1 MHNKCSGDAGLIWR
15 GETMDKMLLII
26 WGIFLS
32 VRQWLQPSLHP
43 LESQERR
50 YTWLWSH
57 TSLTIEK
64 TSTSSN
70 WSVWKQPGWESCAT
84 SLRYCEVISH
94 KKKNKY
100 WVTRFHCEYD
110 VYWWAEFMSSLQDM
124 WIGQSSSVKM
134 TGKIGVVWEKSGTS
148 FTTVEWITLKH
159 SDGRC
164 EGANHWQQLTLYCI
178 HCCK

>member
-1 MHNKCSGDAGLIWR
+1 MRPVLVCEA
-15 GETMDKMLLII
+15 
-26 WGIFLS
+26 
-32 VRQWLQPSLHP
+32 

-50 YTWLWSH
+50 LHMVVKPHKSH
-57 TSLTIEK
+57 NREKKALPQIGQFANSQVGRAVLHLYVTVKSLVTK
-64 TSTSSN
+64 
-70 WSVWKQPGWESCAT
+70 K
-84 SLRYCEVISH
+84 R

-100 WVTRFHCEYD
+100 WFTRFHCEYD
-110 VYWWAEFMSSLQDM
+110 VYWWAKFMSSLQDM

>member
-1 MHNKCSGDAGLIWR
+1 MRPVLVCEA
-15 GETMDKMLLII
+15 
-26 WGIFLS
+26 
-32 VRQWLQPSLHP
+32 

-64 TSTSSN
+64 KKALPQIGQFANSQVGRAVLHLYVT
-70 WSVWKQPGWESCAT
+70 VK
-84 SLRYCEVISH
+84 SLVTKKR

-100 WVTRFHCEYD
+100 WFTRFHCEYD
-110 VYWWAEFMSSLQDM
+110 VYWWAKFMSSLQDM

>member
-1 MHNKCSGDAGLIWR
+1 MRHVLVCEA
-15 GETMDKMLLII
+15 
-26 WGIFLS
+26 
-32 VRQWLQPSLHP
+32 

-50 YTWLWSH
+50 LHMVVKPHKSH
-57 TSLTIEK
+57 NREKKALPQIGQFANSQVGRAVLHLYVTVKSLVTK
-64 TSTSSN
+64 
-70 WSVWKQPGWESCAT
+70 K
-84 SLRYCEVISH
+84 R

-100 WVTRFHCEYD
+100 WFTRFHCEYD
-110 VYWWAEFMSSLQDM
+110 VYWWAKFMSSLQDM

>member
-1 MHNKCSGDAGLIWR
+1 MRHVLVCEA
-15 GETMDKMLLII
+15 
-26 WGIFLS
+26 
-32 VRQWLQPSLHP
+32 

-57 TSLTIEK
+57 TSLTIEEK
-64 TSTSSN
+64 KALPQIGQFANSQVGRAVLHLYVT
-70 WSVWKQPGWESCAT
+70 VK
-84 SLRYCEVISH
+84 SLVTKKR

-100 WVTRFHCEYD
+100 WFTRFHCEYD
-110 VYWWAEFMSSLQDM
+110 VYWWAKFMSSLQDM